1 MPIIK
6 TFTMLFQTLHQ
17 LKYFALTLVFFL
29 MSNTYSQN
37 KNSELLNTY
46 TFLMNSINSSSDCNS
61 YLNINQTFYEGKV
74 ILKDSSTLKGK
85 ISVNQ
90 LFENKLITI
99 LNTDNE
105 YQPINNQKIKE
116 VVLFH
121 EDGKISKFLNL
132 NKDERL
138 YRLVFKKNNKVSLYD
153 SSDEPNNTHP

>member
-1 MPIIK
+1 
-6 TFTMLFQTLHQ
+6 MLFQTLHQ

>member
-1 MPIIK
+1 
-6 TFTMLFQTLHQ
+6 
-17 LKYFALTLVFFL
+17 
-29 MSNTYSQN
+29 
-37 KNSELLNTY
+37 
-46 TFLMNSINSSSDCNS
+46 MNSINSSSDCNS